1 LEDEG
6 GMDGSK
12 TTGVELEACN
22 DPFAE
27 GRRDQSCEKF
37 EGAGG
42 NRFEVVAKG
51 SWSSRGG

>member
-1 LEDEG
+1 
-6 GMDGSK
+6 MDGSK